1 MLMAGTF
8 ARRLAALGPPF
19 DLAAG
24 TLCKFEVFTLGQQQW
39 WQPLLPKTTS
49 PGPNAW
55 AGQARLEWSS
65 KGAKRARAAAI
76 AGSKLGVCVGGGGL
90 CLVTQAEEGPL
101 CLQPANGNLFAAIFL
116 DQLLLLVRLPL
127 RMAPVDLPW
136 REKRSRPC

>member
-76 AGSKLGVCVGGGGL
+76 AGSKLGVCVGGGGCAL
-90 CLVTQAEEGPL
+90 LRKRKRALYACSRQMATYLRPS
-101 CLQPANGNLFAAIFL
+101 FL
-116 DQLLLLVRLPL
+116 I
-127 RMAPVDLPW
+127 
-136 REKRSRPC
+136 SYYY